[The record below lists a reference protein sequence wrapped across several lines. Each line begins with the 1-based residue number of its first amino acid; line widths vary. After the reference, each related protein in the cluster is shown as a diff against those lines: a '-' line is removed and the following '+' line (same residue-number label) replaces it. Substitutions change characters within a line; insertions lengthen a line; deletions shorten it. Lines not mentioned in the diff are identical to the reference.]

1 MTNSVPKS
9 TEFPKTDK
17 LFDRDK
23 HIATLS
29 MGLVPNV
36 QTRRQG

>member
-1 MTNSVPKS
+1 MTNNVPKS
-9 TEFPKTDK
+9 IGFSKTDK
-17 LFDRDK
+17 LFYRDK

-29 MGLVPNV
+29 MGVVPNV